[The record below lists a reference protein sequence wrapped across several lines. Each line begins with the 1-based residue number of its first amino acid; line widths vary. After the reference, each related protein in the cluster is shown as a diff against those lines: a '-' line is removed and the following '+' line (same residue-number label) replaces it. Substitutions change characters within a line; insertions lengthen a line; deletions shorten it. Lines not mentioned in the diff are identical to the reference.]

1 MDRYYSFNAYLR
13 KKYGVRVQRI
23 PVNLGLG
30 CPHRI
35 NGTGP
40 GGCIYCDYTGSGVLP
55 PGVPIEEQVK
65 RGIEFAEKR
74 YKAKL
79 FMVYFQAF
87 SNTYAPVERLE
98 ELYRKALIDSRI
110 VGLMVGTRPDLLS
123 EEVLDL
129 LESFAK
135 TYEVWVEVG
144 LQSAHY
150 RTLKLIN
157 RGHGVSHFVDAVLR
171 IKKRRGVLVGTHVIL
186 GLPGEDLDDMV
197 ETARFISALPVDGVK
212 IHSLHV
218 LKGTPLEEMYNRG
231 ELSLFTMDEYV
242 NVCVEF
248 LEHLRSDIVV
258 QRLTGEAP
266 ADRLVAPVWCLR
278 KSKVINRIKKRL
290 EELDTFQGA
299 KVRDGYDKSG
309 FQR

>member
-1 MDRYYSFNAYLR
+1 MDRYYSFNAYL
-13 KKYGVRVQRI
+13 KGKYGVRVQRI

-35 NGTGP
+35 NGIGP
-40 GGCIYCDYTGSGVLP
+40 GGCIYCDYTGSGVIP
-55 PGVPIEEQVK
+55 SYVPIEEQIR

-98 ELYRKALIDSRI
+98 ELYRRALIDPRI
-110 VGLMVGTRPDLLS
+110 VGLMVGTRPDLLP

-135 TYEVWVEVG
+135 AYEVWVEVG

-197 ETARFISALPVDGVK
+197 ETARFLSALPVDGVK

-218 LKGTPLEEMYNRG
+218 LKNTPLEDMYNKG
-231 ELSLFTMDEYV
+231 ELFLFTMDEYV
-242 NVCVEF
+242 NVCVAF

-278 KSKVINRIKKRL
+278 KSEVINCIKKRL

-299 KVRDGYDKSG
+299 KVRRGYDKSD
-309 FQR
+309 F